1 MPPQIYPQKECAP
14 SDSRYREDL
23 IWLKRSMKDEQN
35 TKTYEDY
42 AQTWKVA
49 LEIQQRHDRALRN
62 EKKKKK

>member
-1 MPPQIYPQKECAP
+1 
-14 SDSRYREDL
+14 
-23 IWLKRSMKDEQN
+23 MKDEQN

-49 LEIQQRHDRALRN
+49 LEIQQRHDRAVRN